1 MSYNKTTMY
10 LTAKASQHVLVWIR
24 NSIPR
29 YPENFQVALNIL
41 NIKMNT
47 AKLDSNFGLD
57 RGMLQI
63 WICTLVGMGYIKKD
77 SHGYANNEKGKEELR
92 WHSLRSLNK
101 MLLRT

>member
-1 MSYNKTTMY
+1 MY

-63 WICTLVGMGYIKKD
+63 WICTLVGMGYIRKTPRAMPIMKKAKK
-77 SHGYANNEKGKEELR
+77 SCTGMRCAA
-92 WHSLRSLNK
+92 
-101 MLLRT
+101 